1 MGGGVLLESGLI
13 LDERG
18 LVAEVLYVEP
28 VIRFCAVISSQSE
41 VRRRAIEQLESQ
53 WGQIVHHS
61 DPLPFEAGGY
71 YADSMGTDLLKEL
84 IAFEQPCD
92 GAELPDWKIWT
103 NQVEA
108 AFGGEAYPRQRPL
121 NLDPGYITQAKLV
134 LATTKDRDHR
144 VYLREGMFGE
154 ITLTYT
160 AKKWIFH
167 RWTYPDYRT
176 EAVAEFATACRNHL
190 RSKLQDGQGFRKR

>member
-1 MGGGVLLESGLI
+1 M
-13 LDERG
+13 
-18 LVAEVLYVEP
+18 AEVLFVEP
-28 VIRFCAVISSQSE
+28 VIRFCAVISQDPD
-41 VRRRAIEQLESQ
+41 VRARAVDRLTRQ
-53 WGQIVHHS
+53 WGAISLHS

-71 YADSMGTDLLKEL
+71 YTASMGENLRKEL
-84 IAFEQPCD
+84 IAFSEPAD
-92 GAELPDWKIWT
+92 AALLADWKVWT

-108 AFGGEAYPRQRPL
+108 EFTGADDSRLRPL

-160 AKKWIFH
+160 AKKWIHH

-176 EAVAEFATACRNHL
+176 EAVAEFATACRNQLRGHL
-190 RSKLQDGQGFRKR
+190 QGLNVARKR